1 LENTDPDPLAGNL
14 MVLLNDLF
22 HNIQIEAIVTFLILL
37 VLLVFSG
44 LISASETAFF
54 SLEPSHAEDL
64 KASSKKARKKVNG
77 LLDKP
82 KQLLATILIANNFIN
97 VGIVIISTYLST
109 FFIDENSNPLRVFM
123 IQIFLITSVILL
135 FGEIIPKILA
145 NKEPVPVAV
154 MMSGPLTFLNKIFT
168 PISSLLVSST
178 SFIDNKI
185 GDKGHNITMSDLS
198 DAIEMTIDED
208 TSEGEKM
215 ILKGIASFGDKEA
228 SEIMKSRLDITALN
242 INTDFESM
250 MKMAIDSGYSRIP
263 VYKESID
270 NVLGIFYVKDLL
282 PNINNKNANKDWVDL
297 IRPVFYVPE
306 NKKINDLLQD
316 FRSRKIHMAIV
327 VDEYGGTS
335 GIITLEDIIEEIVGD
350 ISDEFDED
358 DESDFKKIGE
368 NKYKFLAK
376 TPINDFCKILNV
388 DDETF
393 DNIKGESD
401 SLGGLL
407 LEINGKIPEKG
418 SVITYK
424 NFSFKVIDVD
434 KRRLKEIEITIN
446 ADNKNEK

>member
-1 LENTDPDPLAGNL
+1 

-22 HNIQIEAIVTFLILL
+22 HNIQIDEVVTFFILL

-44 LISASETAFF
+44 LISGSETAFF
-54 SLEPSHAEDL
+54 SLDPSHKEDL
-64 KASSKKARKKVNG
+64 KARGKRAREKVG
-77 LLDKP
+77 RLLDKP
-82 KQLLATILIANNFIN
+82 KHLLATILIANNFIN
-97 VGIVIISTYLST
+97 VGIVIIATYLSNL
-109 FFIDENSNPLRVFM
+109 FFDKNANPVNVFM
-123 IQIFLITSVILL
+123 IQIILITSVILL

-154 MMSGPLTFLNKIFT
+154 MMSGPLSFLNRVFM

-178 SFIDNKI
+178 SFIDNRI

-198 DAIEMTIDED
+198 DAIEMTIDENA
-208 TSEGEKM
+208 SEGEKM

-242 INTDFESM
+242 VDTDFDSM
-250 MKMAIDSGYSRIP
+250 MRMAIESGYSRIP
-263 VYKESID
+263 VYSESID
-270 NVLGIFYVKDLL
+270 NILGVFYVKDLL
-282 PNINNKNANKDWVDL
+282 PNINNEHTDNDWVDL

-316 FRSRKIHMAIV
+316 FRKRKIHLAIV

-358 DESDFKKIGE
+358 DESDYKKLGE
-368 NKYKFLAK
+368 NRYKFLAK
-376 TPINDFCKILNV
+376 TPINDFCKIIKV

-407 LEINGKIPEKG
+407 LEINGNIPGKG
-418 SVITYK
+418 SIINYE

-446 ADNKNEK
+446 ADKKNDK

>member
-1 LENTDPDPLAGNL
+1 

-22 HNIQIEAIVTFLILL
+22 HNIQIDEVVAFFILL

-44 LISASETAFF
+44 LISGSETAFF
-54 SLEPSHAEDL
+54 SLDPSHKEDL
-64 KASSKKARKKVNG
+64 KARGTKAGGKVG
-77 LLDKP
+77 SLLDKP

-97 VGIVIISTYLST
+97 VGIVIIATYLSS
-109 FFIDENSNPLRVFM
+109 FFIDEHSNPVSVFM
-123 IQIFLITSVILL
+123 IQIILITSVILL

-154 MMSGPLTFLNKIFT
+154 IMSGPLHFLNRVFM
-168 PISSLLVSST
+168 PISSLLVAST
-178 SFIDNKI
+178 SFIDNRI

-198 DAIEMTIDED
+198 DAIEMTIDENA
-208 TSEGEKM
+208 SEGEKM
-215 ILKGIASFGDKEA
+215 ILKGIASFGDKET

-242 INTDFESM
+242 VDTGFDAM
-250 MKMAIDSGYSRIP
+250 MKMAIESGYSRIP
-263 VYKESID
+263 VYRESID
-270 NVLGIFYVKDLL
+270 NILGVFDVKDLL
-282 PNINNKNANKDWVDL
+282 PNINNKHTDKDWVDL

-316 FRSRKIHMAIV
+316 FRKRKTHLAIV

-358 DESDFKKIGE
+358 DDSDYKKLGE

-376 TPINDFCKILNV
+376 TPINDFCKVINV

-407 LEINGKIPEKG
+407 LEINGNIPDKG
-418 SVITYK
+418 SVINYE

-446 ADNKNEK
+446 ADKKNDK